1 MVCCGS
7 MKEVGSRVTRRFEK
21 KSPNGYKK
29 LPKNEEEVFARKM
42 NDCNPFSKIAQ
53 QNVATGFKKL
63 QKYPKL
69 AQCGHTGRYVPS

>member
-1 MVCCGS
+1 MI
-7 MKEVGSRVTRRFEK
+7 VTPFQ
-21 KSPNGYKK
+21 K
-29 LPKNEEEVFARKM
+29 LPN
-42 NDCNPFSKIAQ
+42 NLDQ